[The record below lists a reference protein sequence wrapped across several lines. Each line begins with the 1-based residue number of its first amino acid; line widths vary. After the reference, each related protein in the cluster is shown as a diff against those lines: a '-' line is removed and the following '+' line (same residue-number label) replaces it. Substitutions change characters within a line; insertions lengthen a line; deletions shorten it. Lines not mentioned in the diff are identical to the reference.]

1 MTIFALSRPLS
12 RVLGIPGQVE
22 SETTCRNLR
31 SSARRPSS
39 FRTLSCWALIL
50 SVSLLMLS
58 ACGRHKEELES
69 ANQQIDKLTSEV
81 KRLTEQIARL
91 NKEKSS
97 LAEEAKSLSD
107 ENTRIQRELD
117 HLSKSHAALSSENKE
132 LKKKAGLAEEEIAS
146 LKREKVRLT
155 QEVDDLKKRPDALPQ
170 PLYSPAPVPKEASPP
185 SAKQQQELT
194 PCDHVLAFM
203 KASEGIVRTQK
214 GQERAKALEQV
225 RKEYAPRMEGA
236 PEKAIRAAEE
246 WVKQGAKWW
255 DGSDSDSSFRL
266 LELRNTALETC
277 GKSPKETG
285 F

>member
-1 MTIFALSRPLS
+1 MTIFDLTRPLS
-12 RVLGIPGQVE
+12 WGLAIPGKVVSQ
-22 SETTCRNLR
+22 TTYRNFR
-31 SSARRPSS
+31 ISARRPPS

-50 SVSLLMLS
+50 SVSLLLVS
-58 ACGRHKEELES
+58 GCGRYKEELE
-69 ANQQIDKLTSEV
+69 NTKQQIDKLTSEV

-91 NKEKSS
+91 NKEKIS

-107 ENTRIQRELD
+107 ENTRIQRDSD
-117 HLSKSHAALSSENKE
+117 HLRKSHAALSSENKE

-170 PLYSPAPVPKEASPP
+170 PPKSPAPLPKEVGPP
-185 SAKQQQELT
+185 SAKQEQELT

-214 GQERAKALEQV
+214 GPERAKSLEQV